1 MQLHPRQNRVELRA
15 ADVLKVD
22 VDTAGCQPIERGADV
37 FAAVVDAG
45 IEAELVYHVL
55 ALVGTTGDAD
65 YPATFDFGDLS
76 NQISYQ
82 PLGTIAFVFA
92 PVAPAAPLTRT
103 VSPSLSAPTFK
114 SPK

>member
-76 NQISYQ
+76 DEAADRACGRGHDHGLAGLRLGDVEQTKIS
-82 PLGTIAFVFA
+82 GEA
-92 PVAPAAPLTRT
+92 RGN
-103 VSPSLSAPTFK
+103 
-114 SPK
+114 